1 MKAKILKSPG
11 YSFRHE
17 IIGKT
22 YEVKR
27 VDKDNNDVYLIIDH
41 PHDQPLQY
49 EAGTVWRFPLEGVEF
64 VDWFTGQTEFV
75 ELAPITEEVEMQKF
89 KVGDK
94 VFLRPESKWAAYG
107 VNTEESSNPLNVVG
121 EITRYS
127 EDDLKNDGL
136 GITVDWNNG
145 YLNSYAEEDLVLVS
159 QQDKT
164 SAEKT
169 SKQPK
174 QKPKRREQTVVYFV
188 FADGKDYEQRRAKSV
203 VINAED
209 KAIHV
214 DSERNLGKGLVVR
227 ENSTVP
233 FSLLEAVRVSTPD
246 GEFCYYFRNGELT
259 GSARQF
265 NPKLPFKTQMH

>member
-1 MKAKILKSPG
+1 MKAKISTSPG

-41 PHDQPLQY
+41 PHDQALQY
-49 EAGTVWRFPLEGVEF
+49 EAGTVWRFPLYGVEF
-64 VDWFTGQTEFV
+64 V
-75 ELAPITEEVEMQKF
+75 EEVEMQKF

-107 VNTEESSNPLNVVG
+107 VNTEQSSNPLNVVG

-127 EDDLKNDGL
+127 EYDLKKDRL
-136 GITVDWNNG
+136 GISVDWENGHVNN
-145 YLNSYAEEDLVLVS
+145 YTEEDLILVS
-159 QQDKT
+159 QKGKT

-169 SKQPK
+169 STTSKPK

-233 FSLLEAVRVSTPD
+233 FSLLDAVRVSTPD

-259 GSARQF
+259 GSAREF